1 MTTWQ
6 LKLTKGNKLTNL
18 NFIFFFKFCQIEGF
32 FVVVVVVVVFLAIS
46 F

>member
-18 NFIFFFKFCQIEGF
+18 NFIFFFSNFVRLRVF
-32 FVVVVVVVVFLAIS
+32 FVVVVVVFLAIS